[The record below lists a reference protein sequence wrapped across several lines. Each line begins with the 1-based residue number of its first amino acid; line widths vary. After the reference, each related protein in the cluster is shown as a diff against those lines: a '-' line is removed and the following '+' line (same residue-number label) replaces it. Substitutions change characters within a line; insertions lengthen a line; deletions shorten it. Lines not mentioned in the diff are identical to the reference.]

1 MLTMSDEKKIN
12 NIIKKVIRKKISL
25 KKNLLR
31 SGIDSL
37 DLTTIFLSIEDEFN
51 IKFKRNYYDKLKTV
65 DDFVKYIKK
74 NKKKSK

>member
-1 MLTMSDEKKIN
+1 MIEVKKIN
-12 NIIKKVIRKKISL
+12 NIIFKVIKKKVPL
-25 KKNLLR
+25 KKNLLQ

-37 DLTTIFLSIEDEFN
+37 DLTTIFLTIEDEFK

-74 NKKKSK
+74 NKKTK

>member
-1 MLTMSDEKKIN
+1 MIEAKKIN
-12 NIIKKVIRKKISL
+12 NIIQKVIKKKIPL
-25 KKNLLR
+25 KKNLLQ

-37 DLTTIFLSIEDEFN
+37 DLTTIFLTIEDEFK

-74 NKKKSK
+74 NKKTK

>member
-1 MLTMSDEKKIN
+1 MIEVKKIN
-12 NIIKKVIRKKISL
+12 NIIQKVIKKKIPL
-25 KKNLLR
+25 KKNLLQ

-37 DLTTIFLSIEDEFN
+37 DLTTIFLTIEDEFK

-74 NKKKSK
+74 NKKTK